1 MTKST
6 VLKFQKTIWDYY
18 RKHGRH
24 ALPWR
29 MTHDPYK
36 ILVSEIM
43 LQQTQVARVIPKYKN
58 FLKAFPTVK
67 KLANASVAKVVTE
80 WQGLGYNR
88 RALNLQKACKKILE
102 KYGGSLPP
110 AVAKLLTLPGVGKAT
125 AGAVAAYAFNLPEP
139 FIETNI
145 RRVYIYHFFKN
156 RKNPVGDNELLP
168 YIYKT
173 LDTKNSRQWFYALT
187 DYGAQLPKV
196 TENPN
201 RFSKHYSKQ
210 SAFEGSFRQLRGYIL
225 KYLTGHGSQTMQKLA
240 KGSGRT
246 LAETKKAVQQLV
258 AEGFVHIRD
267 SAVMLQ

>member
-1 MTKST
+1 
-6 VLKFQKTIWDYY
+6 
-18 RKHGRH
+18 
-24 ALPWR
+24 
-29 MTHDPYK
+29 
-36 ILVSEIM
+36 
-43 LQQTQVARVIPKYKN
+43 
-58 FLKAFPTVK
+58 
-67 KLANASVAKVVTE
+67 
-80 WQGLGYNR
+80 
-88 RALNLQKACKKILE
+88 LE
-102 KYGGSLPP
+102 NYGGSIPP
-110 AVAKLLTLPGVGKAT
+110 AVEELITLPGVGKAT
-125 AGAVAAYAFNLPEP
+125 AGAVSAYAFNLPEP

-225 KYLTGHGSQTMQKLA
+225 KYLTGHGSQTIQKLA

-246 LAETKKAVQQLV
+246 LAETKKAVKQLV
-258 AEGFVHIRD
+258 AEGFVRIRD
-267 SAVMLQ
+267 RAVMLQ